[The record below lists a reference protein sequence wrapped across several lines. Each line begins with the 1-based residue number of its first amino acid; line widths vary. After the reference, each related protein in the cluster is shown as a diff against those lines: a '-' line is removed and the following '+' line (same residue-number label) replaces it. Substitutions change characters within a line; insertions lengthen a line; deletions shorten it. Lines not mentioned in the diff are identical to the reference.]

1 MVTVQK
7 SDQPKLS
14 VKSSEI
20 IANGQFPLLA
30 RFAYGKN
37 YPRLTGFSK
46 LLTLLDSFQVC
57 AKGGAWGGGGGGGAE
72 RDNDAHKIVSNVN
85 CML

>member
-20 IANGQFPLLA
+20 IASGQFPLLA
-30 RFAYGKN
+30 RFAYGKK
-37 YPRLTGFSK
+37 YPRLTAFSK

-57 AKGGAWGGGGGGGAE
+57 AKGGAGERGAE